1 MSVFLVIVS
10 LYAQGHGVGMGA
22 RPHKGKF
29 LPHKNKNRIPE
40 DSVQG
45 MPLDHNGHHDDVEA
59 GRPVTHS
66 HYLDHEA
73 HHADIDAGR
82 PVTH

>member
-1 MSVFLVIVS
+1 
-10 LYAQGHGVGMGA
+10 MGA

-29 LPHKNKNRIPE
+29 LPHKNRNNKNRIPE

-45 MPLDHNGHHDDVEA
+45 MPLDHNDHHGREDIEA

-73 HHADIDAGR
+73 HHADIDAGM
-82 PVTH
+82 PVSH